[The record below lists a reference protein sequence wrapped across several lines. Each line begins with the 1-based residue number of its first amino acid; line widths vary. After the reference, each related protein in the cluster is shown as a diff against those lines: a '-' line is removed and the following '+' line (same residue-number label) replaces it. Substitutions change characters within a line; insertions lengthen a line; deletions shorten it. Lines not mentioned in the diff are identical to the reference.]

1 MSLFYAIERK
11 EIFPENGFHTYPPI
25 RQLMLGYFSLAT
37 LNHHIFQLIHARA
50 GQAHYCHQLNPEM
63 MILFL
68 DAQFCRSDCKADYFM
83 RIEQYVALKQLSSLT
98 SKSCLVKTAFGDFCC
113 LLSSFSASD
122 SLAICVGTTKSSF
135 EISIVS
141 ALPVIEGKDTGSGD
155 PGVEPLMRN
164 EFDDDPFPSM
174 ILKSLKNTAFT
185 KEKLNYID
193 RSLFNTLQASLR
205 LTFTDITCFKQN
217 FEMKTALEYE
227 LLHYAQLHNV
237 CTVMQY
243 AQLSVMLNVA
253 KT

>member
-1 MSLFYAIERK
+1 MVNSKSYLLTRFIYVSSYFGK
-11 EIFPENGFHTYPPI
+11 EVIA
-25 RQLMLGYFSLAT
+25 S
-37 LNHHIFQLIHARA
+37 
-50 GQAHYCHQLNPEM
+50 
-63 MILFL
+63 LFL

-98 SKSCLVKTAFGDFCC
+98 SKSCLVKTAFGDFCW

-141 ALPVIEGKDTGSGD
+141 ALPSGD

-174 ILKSLKNTAFT
+174 ILKSLSYPFG
-185 KEKLNYID
+185 NYID

-205 LTFTDITCFKQN
+205 LTFTDIPCFKQN
-217 FEMKTALEYE
+217 FEMKTALEF
-227 LLHYAQLHNV
+227 
-237 CTVMQY
+237 
-243 AQLSVMLNVA
+243 LNI
-253 KT
+253 